1 MRYVS
6 DFIGAVKAR
15 RAEISESI
23 GAGNCVNFESYQRL
37 VGQLQGLEEALVIL
51 NNLLKEE
58 EASTPV
64 PSPLVGE
71 FWCNCAAQRKL

>member
-15 RAEISESI
+15 QAEISA
-23 GAGNCVNFESYQRL
+23 GMTNGNCVNFESYQRL
-37 VGQLQGLEEALVIL
+37 VGQYQGLTEALEII

-58 EASTPV
+58 DDD
-64 PSPLVGE
+64 
-71 FWCNCAAQRKL
+71 R

>member
-15 RAEISESI
+15 QTEIANSVI
-23 GAGNCVNFESYQRL
+23 AGNCLTYDAYQRL
-37 VGQLQGLEEALVIL
+37 VGTNAGLEEALDIL

-58 EASTPV
+58 EDDD
-64 PSPLVGE
+64 
-71 FWCNCAAQRKL
+71 R